1 MTAVEGKE
9 TTMGELCIP
18 YRDVAPV
25 SPVSPSFASPSEKEA
40 RGLLARSTP
49 ADTEAARDLLYRT
62 ENALRRGE
70 WYFLMGICA
79 LRWGFVADALAS
91 LDRACSLSET
101 GAPPEYHALYES
113 VRNAFMKKKRGEDG
127 YTQERGCFSGVDCLD
142 CCDCLSCCDCDGSDG
157 CCDCCDGG
165 CDCGDCC
172 N

>member
-25 SPVSPSFASPSEKEA
+25 SPVSPSFASPSETEA

-70 WYFLMGICA
+70 WYFLMGVCA
-79 LRWGFVADALAS
+79 LRRGFVADALAS

-101 GAPPEYHALYES
+101 DAPPEYHTLYES
-113 VRNAFMKKKRGEDG
+113 VRNAFMKKNRGEDG

>member
-1 MTAVEGKE
+1 
-9 TTMGELCIP
+9 MGELCIP

-40 RGLLARSTP
+40 RGLLARSTS

-70 WYFLMGICA
+70 WYFLMGVCA
-79 LRWGFVADALAS
+79 LRRGFVADALAS
-91 LDRACSLSET
+91 LDRACSLSEMD
-101 GAPPEYHALYES
+101 APPEYHALYES
-113 VRNAFMKKKRGEDG
+113 VRQTFAKRGTNEEGEPRD
-127 YTQERGCFSGVDCLD
+127 RACFSGADCWD